1 MNADPVAGLIEAHR
15 LPAAYR
21 EVVAHHWHPLA
32 TAIARRAANSTPLI
46 VGINGAQGSGKS
58 TLCAFLEVLL
68 RVQGLRTVTLSLDD
82 IYLGRADRAQL
93 AAKVHPLFATRGVPG
108 THAPAMGLAIIEA
121 VLSGHDFDLPRFDKG
136 ADERVDAALRISGPV
151 DVLLFEGWCV
161 GCRPQ
166 ADEDLLE
173 PVNSLEAEEDPEGIW
188 RSVSNLWLRG
198 DYARLFGLI
207 DMLVMLKV
215 DSFETVIAN
224 RLKQEE
230 KLRAARP
237 DAAHL
242 MDEVAIRRFCQHFE
256 RLTRHMLQDLPPQAD
271 VVFELGPDQVPLG
284 PPILRQ
290 AGLASGQLPS

>member
-1 MNADPVAGLIEAHR
+1 MTADPIADLIAAHG
-15 LPAAYR
+15 LPASYR
-21 EVVAHHWHPLA
+21 EVVARYWQPLA
-32 TAIARRAANSTPLI
+32 NAIARRAADSSPLI

-68 RVQGLRTVTLSLDD
+68 AARQLRAVTLSIDD
-82 IYLGRADRAQL
+82 LYLGRADRAQL
-93 AAKVHPLFATRGVPG
+93 AQKVHPLFATRGVPG
-108 THAPAMGLAIIEA
+108 THAPGLGLAIVEA

-136 ADERVDAALRISGPV
+136 TDDRTDAAERISGPV
-151 DVLLFEGWCV
+151 DVLLLEGWCV

-173 PVNSLEAEEDPEGIW
+173 PVNALEAQEDPEGIW

-198 DYARLFGLI
+198 DYAKLFGLI

-215 DSFETVIAN
+215 GSFETVIAN

-237 DAAHL
+237 DAPSL
-242 MDEVAIRRFCQHFE
+242 MDEAAIRRFCQHYE
-256 RLTRHMLQDLPPQAD
+256 RLTRHMLQDLPPRANH
-271 VVFELGPDQVPLG
+271 VFELGPDQVPIVL
-284 PPILRQ
+284 PTTLN
-290 AGLASGQLPS
+290 AGLASRDLPS